1 MRPRFSI
8 ASIAA
13 LHRDTRDKLAII
25 FIGIT
30 PTSRRM
36 FMSTNALKYTTH
48 EGITKL
54 VPLDTIRL
62 IRHLTEE
69 DKARAKDSLKEKKG
83 IDIDAARV
91 NVRIEFGDKSSK
103 LAQESLDALR
113 EQGIALVNL
122 GSDRYVPATNITGA
136 EAFTKDDAERLKGE
150 EYTLTQ
156 TFRSKVDTRAGTVL
170 SSATPV
176 QIMDRRAKA
185 MESVP
190 ANSNN
195 KKPTAKPA

>member
-1 MRPRFSI
+1 
-8 ASIAA
+8 
-13 LHRDTRDKLAII
+13 
-25 FIGIT
+25 
-30 PTSRRM
+30 
-36 FMSTNALKYTTH
+36 MSANALKFTTH
-48 EGITKL
+48 EGVAKV
-54 VPLDTIRL
+54 VPLDTVRL
-62 IRHLTEE
+62 IKPMTDN
-69 DKARAKDSLKEKKG
+69 DKERAKESLKEKRG

-91 NVRIEFGDKSSK
+91 NIRIEFGDKSSK
-103 LAQESLDALR
+103 LAQESLDAIKD
-113 EQGIALVNL
+113 QGIALVNL

-136 EAFTKDDAERLKGE
+136 EAFTKEDADRLKGE
-150 EYTLTQ
+150 EYTLKQ

-185 MESVP
+185 MEAVP

>member
-1 MRPRFSI
+1 
-8 ASIAA
+8 
-13 LHRDTRDKLAII
+13 
-25 FIGIT
+25 
-30 PTSRRM
+30 
-36 FMSTNALKYTTH
+36 MSANALKYTTH
-48 EGITKL
+48 EGVTKF

-62 IRHLTEE
+62 IRPMTDE
-69 DKARAKDSLKEKKG
+69 DKERTKESMKEKRG

-91 NVRIEFGDKSSK
+91 NIRIEFGDKTSK
-103 LAQESLDALR
+103 LAQESLDAIK
-113 EQGIALVNL
+113 EQGVALVNL

-136 EAFTKDDAERLKGE
+136 EAFTKEDADRLKGDD
-150 EYTLTQ
+150 YTLKQ
-156 TFRSKVDTRAGTVL
+156 TFRSKVETRAGTVL

-185 MESVP
+185 MEIP